1 MSGYPSGGHTG
12 GMGYN
17 DPYAQYDAPAPEPN
31 KFNGFLKALGAGTK
45 KTKGD
50 GQPAK
55 RRGPKPD
62 SKPALTRRQE
72 LNRQAQRTHR
82 ERKEQ
87 YIRALESELSRLR
100 EVYSVDINTSNQKI
114 QQQQE
119 TIQSLRTENNRLMG
133 ILKEC
138 GIPVQAQVE
147 KETPEAINLAP
158 GGSFTSGPSSVAS
171 QSAGFQSQ
179 PAFLTTPPSTFS
191 SPHSAGDGDERSGSR
206 AGPGGG
212 MPIIGTTFQTG
223 MGLSELDFSGSSEK
237 ERELLPSIPGIF
249 DEDPQLGVDFILKLE
264 APCRVHTEYLCR
276 EAHKD
281 VERDAFISGHAL
293 MASCPPPSHI
303 ENVPEGNLYPHQTYD
318 LPLPN
323 LGKLLNLS
331 KQLIT
336 EGQVTPIMILQSLKN
351 HEQYRSLTKE
361 DVKTIVETLT
371 AKVRCYGFGA
381 VIEDFELRDCLQNV
395 LGAKLYHGR
404 RPPSRIGDDALYR

>member
-1 MSGYPSGGHTG
+1 MSGYPNGGHTG

-17 DPYAQYDAPAPEPN
+17 DSYAQYDAPAPEPN
-31 KFNGFLKALGAGTK
+31 KINGFLKALGAGTK

-100 EVYSVDINTSNQKI
+100 EVYSVDINAANQKI
-114 QQQQE
+114 QQQQDMV
-119 TIQSLRTENNRLMG
+119 QSLRTENSRLMG

-138 GIPVQAQVE
+138 GIPVQPQLE
-147 KETPEAINLAP
+147 LETPEAITMPPA
-158 GGSFTSGPSSVAS
+158 GSYTIGTSSVAS

-179 PAFLTTPPSTFS
+179 PPFLTTPPSTFS

-206 AGPGGG
+206 AGPGGNI
-212 MPIIGTTFQTG
+212 PVIGTTFQTG
-223 MGLSELDFSGSSEK
+223 VNMSDLDYSAHTEK
-237 ERELLPSIPGIF
+237 EREIPAVPGIF
-249 DEDPQLGVDFILKLE
+249 DEDPQLGVDFILQLE

-281 VERDAFISGHAL
+281 VERDAFFSGHAL

-303 ENVPEGNLYPHQTYD
+303 ENVPEGNQYPHQTYE

-323 LGKLLNLS
+323 LEKLLNLS

-336 EGQVTPIMILQSLKN
+336 DGQVTPIMILQSLKN
-351 HEQYRSLTKE
+351 HEQYRSLNKD

-371 AKVRCYGFGA
+371 AKIRCYGFGA

-404 RPPSRIGDDALYR
+404 SPPSKIGDDALYR